1 MLESI
6 LLIITGMGLLF
17 SGVFVALYL
26 LLPVWP
32 CWIIAQRAGYA
43 PIWSFLIVVPVVNI
57 IVVWLFAFARWPNEG
72 GGLGTIDVTAFGTNS
87 QLENRQQ
94 GDRG

>member
-1 MLESI
+1 MFESI
-6 LLIITGMGLLF
+6 LLILAGMGLLF
-17 SGVFVALYL
+17 SGIFAALYL

-32 CWIIAQRAGYA
+32 CWIIAKRAGY
-43 PIWSFLIVVPVVNI
+43 PPYWSFLIVVPVVNI
-57 IVVWLFAFARWPNEG
+57 LVMWLFAFARWPNEAA
-72 GGLGTIDVTAFGTNS
+72 GLGNIDTAAFGANS